1 MTFSRPHTTAFHSA
15 SYHTYSGKH
24 FFYTK
29 CSHLRRDTNIVQST
43 CVLDS
48 VPGLSNL
55 SNVLNSLLLLQCLLQ
70 GFCFP
75 DPYFNRVT
83 WNIPLRNQPH
93 FFSCYGFG
101 YQIILQGSSANVGM
115 AYLTIFL
122 HCSWKELFCLWWGR
136 DRREGDVTFQPV
148 LTEIL
153 KNEMIILHKSSVINW
168 IPNRNQK
175 CSCVNTHSYYPLVM
189 EGNPHIIEATSS
201 KPQDSYFLFR

>member
-1 MTFSRPHTTAFHSA
+1 MRNLRPGEVKWLFQDHTTAFHSA
-15 SYHTYSGKH
+15 SYHADFGKH

-29 CSHLRRDTNIVQST
+29 CSRLRRDTNIVQGT

-55 SNVLNSLLLLQCLLQ
+55 SNVLNFLFLMQCLLQ

-75 DPYFNRVT
+75 DPYFKRVT

-101 YQIILQGSSANVGM
+101 YQIILQDSSANVGM

-122 HCSWKELFCLWWGR
+122 YCSWKELFCLWWGG
-136 DRREGDVTFQPV
+136 DRREGDVTFKPV
-148 LTEIL
+148 MTEIF
-153 KNEMIILHKSSVINW
+153 KNEWSSYTSPQSSTESQMEIKSAVVLIL
-168 IPNRNQK
+168 
-175 CSCVNTHSYYPLVM
+175 TYTTL
-189 EGNPHIIEATSS
+189 
-201 KPQDSYFLFR
+201 